1 MTKYVFVTGGVVS
14 SLGKGIA
21 AASLAAI
28 LESRGLKV
36 TLIKLDPYINVDP
49 GTMSPFQHGEVF
61 VTEDGAETDLD
72 LGHYERFISA
82 KMRKVNNF
90 TTGQIYESVIKKER
104 RGEYLGKTVQ
114 VIPHVTNEIQ
124 EFIERGATAAWAG
137 KTDVAIV
144 EIGGT
149 VGDIES
155 LPFVEA
161 ARQMSL
167 RLGRG
172 SCCFVHLTL
181 VPFIPMAGELKTKPT
196 QHSVQKLREIGI
208 SPDVLLCR
216 ADRPIPDEERA
227 KISLFSNVPNNAVI
241 SVWDADSIYKVPS
254 MLHKQGLDEIVCFTL
269 GMPSRPADLTAW
281 DKLVYALEHP
291 EHEVKIGMVGKYV
304 DLSDSYKSL
313 NEALRHAGI
322 HTRTKVEIEYVDSEA
337 LESGAKIDFSRLDAI
352 LVPGGFGKRGTEGKM
367 KAIQYAREHDVP
379 YLGICLGM
387 QLATIEFA
395 RNICGLAGANST
407 EFDPDTPHP
416 VVALITEWMDRTGRI
431 ERRDATSDLGGTMR
445 LGAQKCPIEPGTL
458 AARIYGADV
467 NERHRH
473 RYEVNNIY
481 VPQLEARGYK
491 VSARTPTEN
500 LPEIMELP
508 AHPFFIGVQFHPEFT
523 STPRG
528 GHPLFK
534 AFVEGRASTH
544 RSTEARRRTGPQR
557 MDREERRSMKLC
569 NFDVGLDR
577 PMFLIA
583 GPCVIESEAMA
594 LDTAGRL
601 RDITREL
608 GIPFIYKSSFDKANR
623 SSGKSFRGLGIDE
636 GLRILAAVKKAVG
649 VPVLTDVHDD
659 DEIAPAAAV
668 VDVLQTPAFLCRQTD
683 FIRACAVSGKPV
695 NIKKGQF
702 LAPGDMKNVIDKARD
717 AARET
722 GLSEDRFLACERG
735 VSFGYNNLV
744 SDMRSLAIM
753 RDTGAPVVFDATHS
767 VQLPGGQGTSS
778 GGQREFVPVLARA
791 AVAVG
796 VAGIFMETHPNPAEA
811 KSDGPN
817 AVPLDRMRELLE
829 TLLELDRVSKRSGFL
844 EAKFH

>member
-72 LGHYERFISA
+72 LGHYERFITA
-82 KMRKVNNF
+82 KMKRVNNF

-104 RGEYLGKTVQ
+104 RGDYLGKTVQ

-124 EFIERGATAAWAG
+124 EFIERGAAAAWNG

-181 VPFIPMAGELKTKPT
+181 VPFIPSAGELKTKPT

-227 KISLFSNVPNNAVI
+227 KISLFSNVHSNAVI
-241 SVWDADSIYKVPS
+241 SVWDVDSIYKVPS
-254 MLHKQGLDEIVCFTL
+254 MLHKQGADEIVCFTL
-269 GMPSRPADLTAW
+269 GLVSRPADLSAW
-281 DKLVYALEHP
+281 DKLVDALEHP
-291 EHEVKIGMVGKYV
+291 ADEVKIGMIGKYV
-304 DLSDSYKSL
+304 ELSDSYKSL
-313 NEALRHAGI
+313 NEALTHAGI
-322 HTRTKVEIEYVDSEA
+322 HTRTKVTIEYVDSEA
-337 LESGAKIDFSRLDAI
+337 LEAGAKLDLSHLDAV
-352 LVPGGFGKRGTEGKM
+352 LVPGGFGKRGTEGKI
-367 KAIQYAREHDVP
+367 KAIQFAREHKIP

-395 RNICGLAGANST
+395 RNVCGLTGANST

-416 VVALITEWMDRTGRI
+416 VVALITEWVDRTGRI
-431 ERRDATSDLGGTMR
+431 ERRTRDSDLGGTMR
-445 LGAQKCPIEPGTL
+445 LGSQRVPVEPGTL
-458 AARIYGADV
+458 GAKIYGVEV

-473 RYEVNNIY
+473 RYEVNNVY
-481 VPQLEARGYK
+481 LPTLEARGYK
-491 VSARTPTEN
+491 VCARTPSEN
-500 LPEIMELP
+500 LPEMMELP
-508 AHPFFIGVQFHPEFT
+508 GHPFFFGVQFHPEFT

-534 AFVEGRASTH
+534 AFI
-544 RSTEARRRTGPQR
+544 EA
-557 MDREERRSMKLC
+557 
-569 NFDVGLDR
+569 
-577 PMFLIA
+577 
-583 GPCVIESEAMA
+583 A
-594 LDTAGRL
+594 LA
-601 RDITREL
+601 
-608 GIPFIYKSSFDKANR
+608 
-623 SSGKSFRGLGIDE
+623 
-636 GLRILAAVKKAVG
+636 
-649 VPVLTDVHDD
+649 
-659 DEIAPAAAV
+659 
-668 VDVLQTPAFLCRQTD
+668 
-683 FIRACAVSGKPV
+683 
-695 NIKKGQF
+695 
-702 LAPGDMKNVIDKARD
+702 
-717 AARET
+717 
-722 GLSEDRFLACERG
+722 
-735 VSFGYNNLV
+735 
-744 SDMRSLAIM
+744 
-753 RDTGAPVVFDATHS
+753 
-767 VQLPGGQGTSS
+767 
-778 GGQREFVPVLARA
+778 
-791 AVAVG
+791 
-796 VAGIFMETHPNPAEA
+796 
-811 KSDGPN
+811 
-817 AVPLDRMRELLE
+817 
-829 TLLELDRVSKRSGFL
+829 SKRVKAGAAL
-844 EAKFH
+844 QKVA